1 MADDYQDSAAK
12 KRGLGRGLDAI
23 FGEDEQDD
31 NFGVEAQPEEGVADD
46 ISTNNMISDDLKRRT
61 MPISW
66 LRPCPFQPRKH
77 FDQEALEDLAKSIV
91 MHGILQPLV
100 VRPVPDEENA
110 YEIIAGER
118 RWRAAQLVQMH
129 TVPVILQYL
138 DNEAVLEIAL
148 IENLQREDLSPI
160 EEAKALKK
168 LMDVHGHTQEKLSVT
183 IGKSRP
189 YIANV
194 LRLLNLPPK
203 VQDMVAEGQLSAG
216 HARTLIGQDN
226 AEELAE
232 KIVNDN
238 LSVRAAEKLAQDAK
252 ASTPSSS
259 QASSPKS
266 TSKDVN
272 TLALEEEVS
281 RILGMKAVIAPSSQ
295 FGQGTLKIQYKSL
308 DQLDDLIH
316 RLTRSQS

>member
-1 MADDYQDSAAK
+1 MVEDEQGMAPK

-23 FGEDEQDD
+23 FGEDEAEESVDTASMSEETMP
-31 NFGVEAQPEEGVADD
+31 VEDVSPNH
-46 ISTNNMISDDLKRRT
+46 IISDDLKRRT

-66 LRPCPFQPRKH
+66 LRPCPFQPRK
-77 FDQEALEDLAKSIV
+77 FFNQEALEDLAKSIV

-100 VRPVPDEENA
+100 VRPVADEENA

-148 IENLQREDLSPI
+148 IENLQREDLTPI

-189 YIANV
+189 YIANS
-194 LRLLNLPPK
+194 LRLLNLSPK
-203 VQDMVAEGQLSAG
+203 IQDMVADGRLSAG
-216 HARTLIGQDN
+216 HARALIGKDN
-226 AEELAE
+226 ADEIADQILNE
-232 KIVNDN
+232 N
-238 LSVRAAEKLAQDAK
+238 LSVRAVEKLAQETAQGHADK
-252 ASTPSSS
+252 KLSSKPSG
-259 QASSPKS
+259 KS
-266 TSKDVN
+266 VN
-272 TLALEEEVS
+272 TIALEEELS
-281 RILGMKAVIAPSSQ
+281 RMLGMSATIAPSSKS
-295 FGQGTLKIQYKSL
+295 GQGSLKIQYKSL
-308 DQLDDLIH
+308 DQLDYLIH
-316 RLTRSQS
+316 NLTKS